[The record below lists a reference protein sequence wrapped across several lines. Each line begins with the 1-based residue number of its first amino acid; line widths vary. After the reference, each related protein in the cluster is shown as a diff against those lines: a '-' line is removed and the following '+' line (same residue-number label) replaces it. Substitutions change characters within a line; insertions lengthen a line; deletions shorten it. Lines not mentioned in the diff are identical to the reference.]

1 MKERQKEIAKEIT
14 KMSGRY
20 SPFIIFDDWVKC
32 MALSIQNSCCL
43 FHDKIWQQREGD
55 YMQTMNKY
63 ELDERHKL
71 VELAGMLT
79 NAFEEDM
86 CDMLGDIYMESAAGN
101 KNLGQFFTPF
111 HLSYACAACTLPE
124 DISEDNPFH
133 INEPS
138 VGGGGMIIAAAK
150 VLKERGLN
158 YQRCMKVVGQDLD
171 WHGVYMAYVQ
181 LSLLGIDAI
190 VVQGNTLA
198 EPYVEG
204 YDRSRMLR
212 TPMNMGVIL

>member
-1 MKERQKEIAKEIT
+1 MKERQKEIAKEIA

-20 SPFIIFDDWVKC
+20 SPFAIFDDWVKC

-43 FHDKIWQQREGD
+43 FHDKIWQQREED
-55 YMQTMNKY
+55 YIQTMNKY
-63 ELDERHKL
+63 EPDERHKL

-138 VGGGGMIIAAAK
+138 IGGGGMIIAAAK

-158 YQRCMKVVGQDLD
+158 YQRCMKVVGQVHRNIKILD
-171 WHGVYMAYVQ
+171 GRLCLQANY
-181 LSLLGIDAI
+181 
-190 VVQGNTLA
+190 
-198 EPYVEG
+198 
-204 YDRSRMLR
+204 
-212 TPMNMGVIL
+212 

>member
-1 MKERQKEIAKEIT
+1 MSEVETQKLQTETREAIEFIELLKSLTRDEKNQVKGYIT
-14 KMSGRY
+14 CLRS
-20 SPFIIFDDWVKC
+20 VKN
-32 MALSIQNSCCL
+32 I
-43 FHDKIWQQREGD
+43 KTEED
-55 YMQTMNKY
+55 YIQTMNKY
-63 ELDERHKL
+63 EPDERHKL

-138 VGGGGMIIAAAK
+138 IGGGGMIIAAAK

-171 WHGVYMAYVQ
+171 WRGVYMAYVQ

-198 EPYVEG
+198 EPYIKG

-212 TPMNMGVIL
+212 TPMDMGVIL

>member
-1 MKERQKEIAKEIT
+1 MKERQKEIAKEIA

-43 FHDKIWQQREGD
+43 FHDKIWQQREED

-111 HLSYACAACTLPE
+111 NLSYACAACTLPE

-150 VLKERGLN
+150 VLKEQGLN

-171 WHGVYMAYVQ
+171 WRGVYMAYVQ

>member
-1 MKERQKEIAKEIT
+1 
-14 KMSGRY
+14 
-20 SPFIIFDDWVKC
+20 
-32 MALSIQNSCCL
+32 
-43 FHDKIWQQREGD
+43 
-55 YMQTMNKY
+55 
-63 ELDERHKL
+63 
-71 VELAGMLT
+71 
-79 NAFEEDM
+79 
-86 CDMLGDIYMESAAGN
+86 
-101 KNLGQFFTPF
+101 
-111 HLSYACAACTLPE
+111 
-124 DISEDNPFH
+124 
-133 INEPS
+133 
-138 VGGGGMIIAAAK
+138 MIIAAAK

-171 WHGVYMAYVQ
+171 WRGVYMAYVQ